1 MIKDIK
7 TRMNDMYQRDCWLA
21 WFDVAL
27 LWATVIF
34 VLFAILGIVEDSNI
48 RLVLYIS
55 SAVLLLFNTASVFAM
70 TKHLREDKDFIYGL
84 DIQHLDANL
93 ADKQHNR
100 STS

>member
-1 MIKDIK
+1 MSKDIK

-27 LWATVIF
+27 LWAAVIF
-34 VLFAILGIVEDSNI
+34 VLVAILGIVEDANI
-48 RLVLYIS
+48 RLVLYIA

-70 TKHLREDKDFIYGL
+70 TKHLREDKEFIYGL

-93 ADKQHNR
+93 AIKQRNR